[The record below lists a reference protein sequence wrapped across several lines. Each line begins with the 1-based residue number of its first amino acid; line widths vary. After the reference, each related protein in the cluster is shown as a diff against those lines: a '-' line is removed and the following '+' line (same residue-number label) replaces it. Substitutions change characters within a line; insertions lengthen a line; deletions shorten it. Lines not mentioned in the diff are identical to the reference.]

1 MNKYLSTTTARE
13 SFLVP
18 LPPLAEKE
26 IGSIMISTRV
36 AIDLGRIPEFTLKS
50 LLQFTKD
57 RGRNRIVKR
66 TARFSRMILSP

>member
-1 MNKYLSTTTARE
+1 MSKYLSTTTARE

-26 IGSIMISTRV
+26 IGSIIISTRV

-50 LLQFTKD
+50 LLQFTRD
-57 RGRNRIVKR
+57 RGNRIVKR
-66 TARFSRMILSP
+66 TARFSRMILSL